1 MDYEKRIDQIERLVW
16 RVKDFLYVERHK
28 TIGLQERL
36 ALEAM
41 VRAIHDL
48 TQMNRSLEVDVAR
61 LKPAAEDLTK
71 ENLTGVEEL
80 DDFVRAISEEGPLAY
95 TWKDKPHRL
104 VFTLVNMLKEER
116 NPKFHTCDCQ

>member
-28 TIGLQERL
+28 TLGLQERA
-36 ALEAM
+36 ALEAT

-48 TQMNRSLEVDVAR
+48 TQMNRSLEVDVTR

-116 NPKFHTCDCQ
+116 KKNADHA

>member
-1 MDYEKRIDQIERLVW
+1 MDYEKRIDQIEKLVW

-28 TIGLQERL
+28 TLGLQERA
-36 ALEAM
+36 ALEAT

-48 TQMNRSLEVDVAR
+48 TQMNRSLEVDVTR

-116 NPKFHTCDCQ
+116 KKNADHA

>member
-1 MDYEKRIDQIERLVW
+1 MDYEKRIEQIEKLVW

-28 TIGLQERL
+28 TLGLQERA
-36 ALEAM
+36 ALEAT

-48 TQMNRSLEVDVAR
+48 TQMARSLEVDVAR

-71 ENLTGVEEL
+71 ENLTGVEDL

-116 NPKFHTCDCQ
+116 KKNADNA